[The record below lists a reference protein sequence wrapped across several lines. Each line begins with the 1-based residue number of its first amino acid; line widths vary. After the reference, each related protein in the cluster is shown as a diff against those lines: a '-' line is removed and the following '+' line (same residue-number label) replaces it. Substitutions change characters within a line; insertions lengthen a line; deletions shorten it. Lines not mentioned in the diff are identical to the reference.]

1 MPKAVI
7 KSVLAG
13 GYETTPG
20 VAVPPTW
27 YLPVTNIQP
36 KDTVTQLQDKGWRGS
51 AVDAYDVVPGMIT
64 GELDFDGD
72 VYLDTIGHLLVGMFG
87 DITESGSAAPYTHTF
102 NLLNSGQDQPK
113 TQTLTDFYAAGT
125 REYASAM
132 YSELNFKFSPD
143 ALLTYQAKT
152 MSYGSATA
160 TTPTP
165 SFTNVE
171 VLAGWNGVAKIGGTV
186 YAEMEDAEIDI
197 KRQVVAIKTI
207 QGSQVPYAIFAGVM
221 AVEGKATLV
230 MEDDTYL
237 TDYLNGTKTS
247 FDFTFTQST
256 GNSIEF
262 NLAKANI
269 SAANIQRSK
278 EYVQIPVT
286 FKAYGNS
293 TNVGTSGGYGPLT
306 VTLINSVATGVYL

>member
-1 MPKAVI
+1 MG
-7 KSVLAG
+7 G

-20 VAVPPTW
+20 NGVVPTF
-27 YLPVTNIQP
+27 YLPVHTITP
-36 KDTVTQLQDKGWRGS
+36 KDTVTQLVDKAWRGS
-51 AVDAYDVVPGMIT
+51 AVDAYDVVAGMIT
-64 GELDFDGD
+64 GEVGFDGD
-72 VYLDTIGHLLVGMFG
+72 VYLDTIGHLLAGMMG
-87 DITESGSAAPYTHTF
+87 DIVETGSGAPYTHTF
-102 NLLNSGQDQPK
+102 NLLNSGEAQPK

-132 YSELNFKFSPD
+132 YSELDFKFTPD
-143 ALLTYQAKT
+143 ALLTYSAKT

-165 SFTNVE
+165 SFSAVE
-171 VLAGWNGVAKIGGTV
+171 VLPAWTGVAKIGGSV

-207 QGSQVPYAIFAGVM
+207 NNSQVPYAIFSGVM
-221 AVEGKATLV
+221 SVEGKATLV

-237 TDYLNGTKTS
+237 TDYLSATKTS
-247 FDFTFTQST
+247 LDFVFTQST

-262 NLAKANI
+262 NMNKANF
-269 SAANIQRSK
+269 SAAAIQRTK
-278 EYVQIPVT
+278 EYVQIPVS

-293 TNVGTSGGYGPLT
+293 TNVGSSGGYGPLT
-306 VTLINSVATGVYL
+306 VTLINSIATGVYL